1 MFDVDSFVF
10 EMQQI
15 PSFFRPR
22 KLDNYLRL
30 FANNGYGE
38 IKETRIGIFF
48 ETPQGQLLKVEQ
60 KVNDKDRPLANTDF
74 QYRGDEL
81 LEETS
86 LANLDIK
93 LLLNIHEAA
102 RPFAYSILSR
112 CAIDW
117 RKMNF
122 EVAKLFNSSTHCF
135 IMEFYSNRI
144 GKKVLFPITFQPDF
158 FQFRAN
164 KVIERLPIKVNSFD
178 VLVDDAAKRM
188 LADFDN

>member
-1 MFDVDSFVF
+1 MFDVNDFVF
-10 EMQQI
+10 EMQQV
-15 PSFFRPR
+15 PSSFRPQ

-30 FANNGYGE
+30 FANSGYGE
-38 IKETRIGIFF
+38 IKKTRIGIFF
-48 ETPQGQLLKVEQ
+48 ETPQGQLLKVRQ
-60 KVNDKDRPLANTDF
+60 KNSDNDRPLSGTDF
-74 QYRGDEL
+74 QYKGDEL
-81 LEETS
+81 LKETS

-93 LLLNIHEAA
+93 LLLNIHEVA

-117 RKMNF
+117 EKMNF
-122 EVAKLFNSSTHCF
+122 EVAKLFNSSTYCF
-135 IMEFYSNRI
+135 IIEFYSNRI
-144 GKKVLFPITFQPDF
+144 GKKVSFPITFQPDF

-164 KVIERLPIKVNSFD
+164 KVIECSPIKVNSFD